1 MQDYTPEGMLK
12 RIEVLE
18 EEHRS
23 MHTIIKLHQ
32 DTFND
37 LLAYLERHKPE
48 FINVKA
54 TLDMHN
60 DRIGN
65 LEHPDN

>member
-1 MQDYTPEGMLK
+1 MIDYTPEGMLK

-18 EEHRS
+18 EENKKLLTVFELQQS
-23 MHTIIKLHQ
+23 TIDNLVITQ
-32 DTFND
+32 DN
-37 LLAYLERHKPE
+37 
-48 FINVKA
+48 
-54 TLDMHN
+54 HN